1 LPFSLVYL
9 DSLITSVLVKLIRGE
24 KYSKKED
31 ILSTG
36 ETLPAILNYIDSH
49 FIDIYSLEELS
60 IQFGYNYGH
69 ICKTFKKNY
78 GISPS
83 KYLLS
88 KKMDHALKL
97 LKDGKSVNYISD
109 ELGYS
114 TPYNFS
120 RAFKTHFGTSPAKY
134 NIEKR

>member
-1 LPFSLVYL
+1 
-9 DSLITSVLVKLIRGE
+9 
-24 KYSKKED
+24 
-31 ILSTG
+31 
-36 ETLPAILNYIDSH
+36 
-49 FIDIYSLEELS
+49 
-60 IQFGYNYGH
+60 
-69 ICKTFKKNY
+69 
-78 GISPS
+78 
-83 KYLLS
+83 
-88 KKMDHALKL
+88 MDHALKL